1 MSEVGKKALMVDKPP
16 YPSVGC
22 NWDGVDNETTRFPRI
37 TFKGGT
43 HSSIESNGVGQFDGG
58 APTKT
63 QRELAPHWVHMFDKD
78 GWPSAPVVEEVAL
91 PMMKSTTRIEI
102 DGLC

>member
-37 TFKGGT
+37 TFKGGLKEVSNRCGT
-43 HSSIESNGVGQFDGG
+43 HSSIELNSLDRFDCG

-63 QRELAPHWVHMFDKD
+63 QGELAPD
-78 GWPSAPVVEEVAL
+78 
-91 PMMKSTTRIEI
+91 
-102 DGLC
+102 